1 MQRRRSSRARKQPLH
16 AHHKSQTDLSAWRK
30 GGTIDS
36 EKSLQNHQS
45 ANDQKYDTQEESLE
59 QALRYVEKVQDCVA
73 LKKKSVLQKHL
84 DAVESTALKQ
94 GLPPEVFEI
103 LLNIVLSGKFADTV
117 NTRLLKSLIPASV
130 IPEDSVVTA
139 VSWLCVSKCS
149 GNIQLLFLK
158 WLITVFD
165 FIDRKEQLHA
175 LYGFF
180 FSFLQD
186 EKLCP
191 YICHLL
197 YLLTRK
203 EHVKPFRIRR
213 LLELQARMGLQ
224 SHLQALLSL
233 YKLFCPEQ
241 VTITLPGKMKTYFKN
256 SEGPWKAAITAVRQ
270 RNQGPSPLSQ
280 AVFLGT
286 AQPQS
291 RKRKWNAHL
300 VIPASSANANNLEE
314 DREKNCFYLYSTNE
328 SFPLEQLHTF
338 PQLLQNIHRLE
349 FPSQMG
355 SVLTNPLLLHYMN
368 CVKDESIYL
377 RLYYWMGQM
386 LQEECTWCVVDNP
399 YEEEFKSFLETVYN
413 AECFLQEGFS
423 ACEEFLYK
431 TLPLWDGFCCRSEVL
446 RVLSWIPLSSFSDI
460 KSHLCDPLAQ
470 LFFTSSIYFKCSVLE
485 SLKELLQ
492 NWLNCNAIQVDLES
506 SSLNTTLSG
515 LVNGVAELVRF
526 VGWISTVGLR
536 LENNSMFLLYF
547 ILDFYETVC
556 IPVCDMYLKYN
567 LPLLIMLPAGIFYP
581 ALLSMDSVNLNQL
594 CYIMYRY
601 RTNLVAAKENEL
613 CKKKMLQFKFSD
625 QTYQV
630 YNQYIIAMVG
640 CLWTSSAFQKDS
652 HPQGLRMDDELLS
665 KTAVKELKTSFNI
678 VYHPAMMGY
687 SIQFLQ
693 QICPDDTTF
702 NFKLIKGKKWNW
714 YLEYLYTQGLKGL
727 KVFIESSISRV
738 SQASCSKAGNAE
750 A

>member
-1 MQRRRSSRARKQPLH
+1 MQRRRSSRTPKQPLH
-16 AHHKSQTDLSAWRK
+16 AHQKSQTDLSAWRK
-30 GGTIDS
+30 GGRIDS
-36 EKSLQNHQS
+36 EKSLQSHQS
-45 ANDQKYDTQEESLE
+45 ANDQQYDSQEESLE
-59 QALRYVEKVQDCVA
+59 QALSYFEKVQDCVA
-73 LKKKSVLQKHL
+73 LKKKKSVLQKHL

-94 GLPPEVFEI
+94 GLPPEGFEI

-117 NTRLLKSLIPASV
+117 NTCLLKSLIPASV
-130 IPEDSVVTA
+130 IPENSVVTA

-149 GNIQLLFLK
+149 GNVQLLFLK

-165 FIDRKEQLHA
+165 FIDHKEQLHA

-191 YICHLL
+191 YVCHLL

-203 EHVKPFRIRR
+203 EHVKPFRIRI
-213 LLELQARMGLQ
+213 LLDLQARMGMQ

-270 RNQGPSPLSQ
+270 RNKGSSPLTQ

-291 RKRKWNAHL
+291 RKRKWNAQL
-300 VIPASSANANNLEE
+300 VIPASSANTNHLEE
-314 DREKNCFYLYSTNE
+314 NREKCFYPYSTNK
-328 SFPLEQLHTF
+328 SFPVEQLHTF
-338 PQLLQNIHRLE
+338 PQLLQNIHHLE

-368 CVKDESIYL
+368 CVKDETIYL

-399 YEEEFKSFLETVYN
+399 CEEEFKSFLETIYK

-446 RVLSWIPLSSFSDI
+446 RLVSWIPLSSFSDI
-460 KSHLCDPLAQ
+460 KSHLFDPLAQ
-470 LFFTSSIYFKCSVLE
+470 LFFTSSLYFKCSVLE

-492 NWLNCNAIQVDLES
+492 NWLNGNAIQVDSES

-515 LVNGVAELVRF
+515 LVNVVAELVHF
-526 VGWISTVGLR
+526 VGWISTVALR
-536 LENNSMFLLYF
+536 LENNSTLLLYF
-547 ILDFYETVC
+547 ILDFYGTVC
-556 IPVCDMYLKYN
+556 DIYLKYN
-567 LPLLIMLPAGIFYP
+567 VPLLIMPPAGIFYP

-613 CKKKMLQFKFSD
+613 CKKKILQFKFSNK
-625 QTYQV
+625 TYQE

-640 CLWTSSAFQKDS
+640 CLWTSSAFQKDI
-652 HPQGLRMDDELLS
+652 HPQGLCMNDELLS
-665 KTAVKELKTSFNI
+665 KTAVKELKNSFNV
-678 VYHPAMMGY
+678 VYHPAMMGF
-687 SIQFLQ
+687 SVQFLQ

-702 NFKLIKGKKWNW
+702 NFKVIKGKKWDW
-714 YLEYLYTQGLKGL
+714 YLEYLYAQGLKGL

-738 SQASCSKAGNAE
+738 SRAFRSKAGDAE

>member
-1 MQRRRSSRARKQPLH
+1 MQRRQSSKAPRLSLQG
-16 AHHKSQTDLSAWRK
+16 HHKSQTDLSAWRK
-30 GGTIDS
+30 GGGIDS
-36 EKSLQNHQS
+36 EKSLQNQQS
-45 ANDQKYDTQEESLE
+45 VNDEKYDSQEGSLE
-59 QALRYVEKVQDCVA
+59 QALSYLEKVQDCVA
-73 LKKKSVLQKHL
+73 LKKNSVLQKHL
-84 DAVESTALKQ
+84 NAVESTALEQ
-94 GLPPEVFEI
+94 GLPPEGFEI
-103 LLNIVLSGKFADTV
+103 LLKVALSGKFADTV

-130 IPEDSVVTA
+130 VPENSVVTA

-165 FIDRKEQLHA
+165 FIDHKEQLHA

-186 EKLCP
+186 EKMCP
-191 YICHLL
+191 YVCHLL

-203 EHVKPFRIRR
+203 ENVKPFRIRT
-213 LLELQARMGLQ
+213 LLDLQAKMGMQ

-241 VTITLPGKMKTYFKN
+241 VTITLSGKMKSYFKN
-256 SEGPWKAAITAVRQ
+256 PEGPWKAAITAVRQ
-270 RNQGPSPLSQ
+270 RNQGTSPLSQ

-286 AQPQS
+286 SQPQS
-291 RKRKWNAHL
+291 RKRKWNAQL
-300 VIPASSANANNLEE
+300 VIPATSTNTNNLEE
-314 DREKNCFYLYSTNE
+314 EGEKNSVYLYSTSR
-328 SFPLEQLHTF
+328 SFPVEQLQTF
-338 PQLLQNIHRLE
+338 PQLLQNIHHLE

-386 LQEECTWCVVDNP
+386 LQEECTWCVVDKP
-399 YEEEFKSFLETVYN
+399 HEEEFRSFLETIYK
-413 AECFLQEGFS
+413 AECLLQEGFS

-431 TLPLWDGFCCRSEVL
+431 TLPLWDGVCCRSEILKLV
-446 RVLSWIPLSSFSDI
+446 SWIPLSSSSDI
-460 KSHLCDPLAQ
+460 KSYLYDPLAQ
-470 LFFTSSIYFKCSVLE
+470 LFFTSSIYFKCSILE

-492 NWLNCNAIQVDLES
+492 NWLNCNVIQMDLEF

-515 LVNGVAELVRF
+515 LVNVVAELVHF
-526 VGWISTVGLR
+526 VGWISTVALR
-536 LENNSMFLLYF
+536 LENNSTFLMYF

-556 IPVCDMYLKYN
+556 DMYVKYN
-567 LPLLIMLPAGIFYP
+567 LPLLIMPPAGVFYP

-613 CKKKMLQFKFSD
+613 NKKKILQFKFSN
-625 QTYQV
+625 QTYQE
-630 YNQYIIAMVG
+630 YNKYIIAMVG
-640 CLWTSSAFQKDS
+640 CLWTSSAFQKDIHS
-652 HPQGLRMDDELLS
+652 QGLRMDDKLLS
-665 KTAVKELKTSFNI
+665 KTAVKEIKNSFNI
-678 VYHPAMMGY
+678 VYHPALMGY
-687 SIQFLQ
+687 SVQFLQ
-693 QICPDDTTF
+693 QVSPDDTTL
-702 NFKLIKGKKWNW
+702 NFKLIKGKKWDW
-714 YLEYLYTQGLKGL
+714 YLEYLYSQGLKGL

-738 SQASCSKAGNAE
+738 SQASRSKAGNVE

>member
-1 MQRRRSSRARKQPLH
+1 M
-16 AHHKSQTDLSAWRK
+16 
-30 GGTIDS
+30 
-36 EKSLQNHQS
+36 
-45 ANDQKYDTQEESLE
+45 
-59 QALRYVEKVQDCVA
+59 
-73 LKKKSVLQKHL
+73 
-84 DAVESTALKQ
+84 
-94 GLPPEVFEI
+94 
-103 LLNIVLSGKFADTV
+103 
-117 NTRLLKSLIPASV
+117 
-130 IPEDSVVTA
+130 
-139 VSWLCVSKCS
+139 
-149 GNIQLLFLK
+149 
-158 WLITVFD
+158 
-165 FIDRKEQLHA
+165 
-175 LYGFF
+175 
-180 FSFLQD
+180 
-186 EKLCP
+186 CP
-191 YICHLL
+191 YVCHLL

-203 EHVKPFRIRR
+203 ENVKPFRIRM
-213 LLELQARMGLQ
+213 LLDLQAKMGMQ

-270 RNQGPSPLSQ
+270 RNQGASPLSQ

-286 AQPQS
+286 SQPQS
-291 RKRKWNAHL
+291 RKRKWNAQL
-300 VIPASSANANNLEE
+300 FIPASSANTNHLEE
-314 DREKNCFYLYSTNE
+314 GREKNCSYLYSTDE
-328 SFPLEQLHTF
+328 SLPVEQLQTF

-399 YEEEFKSFLETVYN
+399 YEEEFKSFLETIYK

-431 TLPLWDGFCCRSEVL
+431 TLPLWDGFCCRSEIL
-446 RVLSWIPLSSFSDI
+446 RLMSWIPLSSFSDI
-460 KSHLCDPLAQ
+460 KSYLYDPLAQ

-492 NWLNCNAIQVDLES
+492 NWLNCNVIQMDLETTS
-506 SSLNTTLSG
+506 VNTTLSG
-515 LVNGVAELVRF
+515 LVNVVAELVHY
-526 VGWISTVGLR
+526 VGWISTVALR
-536 LENNSMFLLYF
+536 LENNSTLLLYF
-547 ILDFYETVC
+547 ILDFYGTVC
-556 IPVCDMYLKYN
+556 DIYLKYN
-567 LPLLIMLPAGIFYP
+567 LPLLIMPPAGVFYP
-581 ALLSMDSVNLNQL
+581 ALLCMDSVNLNQL

-601 RTNLVAAKENEL
+601 RSNLVAAKENEL
-613 CKKKMLQFKFSD
+613 SKKKILQFKFSN
-625 QTYQV
+625 QTYQE

-640 CLWTSSAFQKDS
+640 CLWTSSAFQKDI

-665 KTAVKELKTSFNI
+665 KTAVKELNTSFNI

-687 SIQFLQ
+687 SVQFLQ

-702 NFKLIKGKKWNW
+702 NFKLIKGKKWDW

-738 SQASCSKAGNAE
+738 SQTSCRKAGNVE